1 MLKQNKWVMLF
12 TVALFTLMATMD
24 GSIINIAMPV
34 LAKELNVDMNKA
46 EWIVS
51 VYILTIVVFLLFF
64 GRLGDILGRIKIFRI
79 GTFIFMLG
87 SLACGLSESLEI
99 LILCKFFQA
108 IGASMTMSTNFAIIS
123 ETFTGKDKGTAMGVL
138 ASFVS
143 LGNIAGPVLGGILLS
158 TLSWHFIFFMNVPV
172 GLLAVI
178 LGFIVFPK
186 EEIKK
191 QDQKLDLI
199 GFLLQAIAII
209 SFFVAIFYYQEAGMN
224 SIIIVL
230 FIVAIIFL
238 FFFIQF
244 EKRAKQPL
252 LDLRIFK
259 NKRFSSAITSTFLV
273 YAAMFFFS
281 IIMPFYLQ
289 KTLGFPPFQA
299 SIFMMGAPIA
309 MVVVAP
315 ISGYLSGKYGSNKLT
330 FIGLLLLCIIQLFL
344 ITLNENSN
352 DIYIFSLSLLTGVG
366 IGMFQSPNNVLVMSS
381 PDPEHLGAAG
391 SLNSFARNLGNI
403 VGISLATSAL
413 FISMSFFAGYSV
425 TTYIE
430 DKPDLFIDGMHMAF
444 IGSFILYGIAMVI
457 TLVRLINDRKKEHN
471 A

>member
-24 GSIINIAMPV
+24 GSIVNIAMPI
-34 LAKELNVDMNKA
+34 LAKELDVDMNKA

-64 GRLGDILGRIKIFRI
+64 GRLGDLLGRIKIFRI

-87 SLACGLSESLEI
+87 SLACGLSESLEM
-99 LILCKFFQA
+99 LIACKFFQA

-158 TLSWHFIFFMNVPV
+158 VLSWHFIFFMNVPV
-172 GLLAVI
+172 GVLAIV
-178 LGFIVFPK
+178 LGFFVFPK

-191 QDQKLDLI
+191 QNQTVDLI
-199 GFLLQAIAII
+199 GFLLQAIAIV
-209 SFFVAIFYYQEAGMN
+209 SFFIAIFYYQEAGLN
-224 SIIIVL
+224 SIIIIL

-238 FFFIQF
+238 FFFIQY
-244 EKRAKQPL
+244 EKRTKHPL

-259 NKRFSSAITSTFLV
+259 NKRFSSAISTTFLV
-273 YAAMFFFS
+273 YAGMFFFS

-289 KTLGFPPFQA
+289 KTLGYPPFQA

-315 ISGYLSGKYGSNKLT
+315 ISGHLSGKYGSNRLT
-330 FIGLLLLCIIQLFL
+330 FLGLLLLTIIQLFL
-344 ITLNENSN
+344 MTLNENSN
-352 DIYIFSLSLLTGVG
+352 DIYIFALSLLTGVG

-403 VGISLATSAL
+403 IGISLATSAL
-413 FISMSFFAGYSV
+413 FISMSFFAGYNV

-430 DKPDLFIDGMHMAF
+430 DKPDLFINGMHMAF
-444 IGSFILYGIAMVI
+444 IGSFILYGIAMSI
-457 TLVRLINDRKKEHN
+457 TLIRLIKDSRKT